1 MNKSVL
7 FLIIISVISTNNI
20 YPQKNAGGISS
31 IRASDLESHL
41 SFLASP
47 LLKGRLNGGEELE
60 IAARYI
66 ASQAQ
71 KAGLKPVAGNSY
83 LTHYT
88 VVTKSFDKEKT
99 FIQVSDPTR
108 GQVTIK
114 EPIYQIY
121 PMGASDLE
129 LEGEPVFLG
138 YGIRTDRYN
147 DFDTLSLSGKILLV
161 MNRAPSAPDGET
173 CLLGDQ
179 AWMSINGLQMKLQP
193 LMMSGPKAILIVTDP
208 KSGRASLADESSGL
222 ADYLATSMNLK
233 GHSDQVPFIP
243 GIPKVMFVHR
253 KVADAIL
260 AGTGKNLND
269 LQQAIDNDL
278 KPRSFAIS
286 GKKIRISEVSV
297 TEEKQLPNVAGIV
310 EGRDPVL
317 RNEVVIFSGH
327 MDHIGGEGENIN
339 PGADDD
345 ASGCSALLELAEAFS
360 NMAKKPLR
368 SVMFLWV
375 SGEEVGLFGSQ
386 AYVENPLI
394 PLDHTV
400 ADLNMDMVGRVKGI
414 ADSTDQT
421 PMSGQNAVFVITGNQ
436 SRELVSIADKAAKK
450 TGLELDYSLSGTS
463 HPLSLFSRSD
473 HYNFV
478 MNDIP
483 ILFFT
488 TGLHSDYHKP
498 TDTIEKIDFNKMEMV
513 TRTMFEIGYQ
523 VANQKTR
530 IIVDNPFSRWD
541 SQGSTPGSGR

>member
-1 MNKSVL
+1 MKKSL
-7 FLIIISVISTNNI
+7 ILLLIISILNVH
-20 YPQKNAGGISS
+20 YAFPQKNGGGISS
-31 IRASDLESHL
+31 IQASDLESHL

-47 LLKGRLNGGEELE
+47 LLKGRLNGGEELD
-60 IAARYI
+60 IAAQYI
-66 ASQAQ
+66 SSQAK
-71 KAGLKPVAGNSY
+71 KAGLQPVSGNSY
-83 LTHYT
+83 LHHYT
-88 VVTKSFDKEKT
+88 VVIKSFDRDRT
-99 FIQVSDPTR
+99 FIQVTDEVRDP
-108 GQVTIK
+108 VTVK

-129 LEGEPVFLG
+129 LEGEAVFLG
-138 YGIRTDRYN
+138 YGIRTDKYN
-147 DFDTLSLSGKILLV
+147 DFDTLTLSGKILLI

-179 AWMSINGLQMKLQP
+179 TWMSINGLQMKLQP
-193 LMMSGPKAILIVTDP
+193 LIMSGPKAILIVTDP
-208 KSGRASLADESSGL
+208 KSGRSSLADDSSGL
-222 ADYLATSMNLK
+222 ADYLATSMNIK
-233 GHSDQVPFIP
+233 GHRDQVPVIP

-260 AGTGKNLND
+260 EGTGKNLDD
-269 LQQAIDNDL
+269 LQKAIDNDL
-278 KPRSFAIS
+278 KPRSFAIK
-286 GKKIRISEVSV
+286 GKKIKINEVSV

-310 EGRDPVL
+310 EGRDPAL

-327 MDHIGGEGENIN
+327 MDHIGGEGEKTN
-339 PGADDD
+339 PGADDN

-360 NMAKKPLR
+360 NMDKKPLR

-394 PLDHTV
+394 PLEKTV
-400 ADLNMDMVGRVKGI
+400 ADLNMDMVGRTRGI
-414 ADSTDQT
+414 ADTTDQT
-421 PMSGQNAVFVITGNQ
+421 PMTGKNAVFVISGNQ
-436 SRELVSIADKAAKK
+436 SSELVSIADKAAKK
-450 TGLELDYSLSGTS
+450 TGLELDYSLSGIN

-488 TGLHSDYHKP
+488 TGLHTDYHKP
-498 TDTIEKIDFNKMEMV
+498 TDRIEKIDFNKMERV
-513 TRTMFEIGYQ
+513 TRTMFEIGYR

-530 IIVDNPFSRWD
+530 IIVDNPFSKWD
-541 SQGSTPGSGR
+541 NQASAIGSGG